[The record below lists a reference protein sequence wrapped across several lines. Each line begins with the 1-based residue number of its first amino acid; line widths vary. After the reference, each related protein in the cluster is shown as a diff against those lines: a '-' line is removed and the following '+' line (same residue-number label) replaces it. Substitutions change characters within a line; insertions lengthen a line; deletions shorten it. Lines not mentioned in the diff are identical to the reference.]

1 MSKRQPDAAG
11 VLAFLWDHFDATAA
25 SDEGLQYLSGA
36 ADEAAHAALEL
47 SSHIAAL
54 GGLIERDRGFEGK
67 PQCGELQDADQAALL
82 YRIADEVKVIGQL
95 VHVGNE
101 ADSVLRARMTQKLA
115 AGRSRRATIPE
126 QSSTLEEV

>member
-1 MSKRQPDAAG
+1 M
-11 VLAFLWDHFDATAA
+11 LAFLWDHFDATAA

-36 ADEAAHAALEL
+36 SDEAAHAALEL

-95 VHVGNE
+95 AYIGSE
-101 ADSVLRARMTQKLA
+101 SDSVLRVRMTEKLA
-115 AGRSRRATIPE
+115 AGRSRRVSIPE